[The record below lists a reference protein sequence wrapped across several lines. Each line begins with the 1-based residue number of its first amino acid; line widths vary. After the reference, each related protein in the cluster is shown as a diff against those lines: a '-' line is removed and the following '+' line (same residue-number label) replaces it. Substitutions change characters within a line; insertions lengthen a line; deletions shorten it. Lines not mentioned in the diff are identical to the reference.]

1 LTAQLRICVVTDAG
15 SYKSAAEVNHT
26 RKCHGRDDSVGASSK
41 KFGVQKG
48 SNILELCAGGSAG
61 AIDR

>member
-48 SNILELCAGGSAG
+48 S
-61 AIDR
+61 R